1 MVRKGGWQA
10 AALGGLRTG
19 LISPQRECTCAEL
32 QAQGETLWCDWKVS
46 RAPGQGG
53 CKGSKS
59 FPQWIINWKYIRN
72 LELCCCCCCLFFRGN
87 CSWSFFYNIFIHSLA
102 TSGTNCSICA
112 CRRRGDHVLMFKVIL
127 RMGNLTRGSDSE
139 HVELRCLLSD
149 GNSHIEPSLGCT

>member
-1 MVRKGGWQA
+1 MRKGGWQA

-59 FPQWIINWKYIRN
+59 FPQWIINCVVF
-72 LELCCCCCCLFFRGN
+72 LGGCN
-87 CSWSFFYNIFIHSLA
+87 CS
-102 TSGTNCSICA
+102 
-112 CRRRGDHVLMFKVIL
+112 
-127 RMGNLTRGSDSE
+127 
-139 HVELRCLLSD
+139 
-149 GNSHIEPSLGCT
+149 